1 MQVHHPHDVILNDN
15 INTSP
20 SRSSHHQH
28 QVNRDTTRAPSW
40 ALRINDT
47 FKIPLLRERTARH
60 THAGRVSALKRVWT
74 TMSPQCW
81 RSFVCLN
88 SVAFEVLHGNG
99 DDGGNGDGNDAD
111 GDVDGGEVEK
121 ERW

>member
-1 MQVHHPHDVILNDN
+1 M
-15 INTSP
+15 
-20 SRSSHHQH
+20 SSQ
-28 QVNRDTTRAPSW
+28 
-40 ALRINDT
+40 
-47 FKIPLLRERTARH
+47 F
-60 THAGRVSALKRVWT
+60 
-74 TMSPQCW
+74 W